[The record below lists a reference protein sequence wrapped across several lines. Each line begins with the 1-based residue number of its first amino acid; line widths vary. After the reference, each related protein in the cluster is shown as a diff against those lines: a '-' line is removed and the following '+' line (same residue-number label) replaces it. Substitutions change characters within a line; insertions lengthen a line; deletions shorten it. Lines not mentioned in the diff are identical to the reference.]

1 MYLLQRSGRNI
12 RINLFFATL
21 CPSGLAMTFGSGYVL
36 AIGVVATA
44 ASFVLLWLGVS
55 CPKCGCKWVLHF
67 MRTSHMND
75 WFMIYTQWINAQ
87 SALMTQKLNKA
98 QEIEMHR
105 DAFDCSWRYIAHG
118 GIE

>member
-21 CPSGLAMTFGSGYVL
+21 CPSGLAMTFGPGYVL

-75 WFMIYTQWINAQ
+75 WLHDLYAMDKCPECTYDSET
-87 SALMTQKLNKA
+87 
-98 QEIEMHR
+98 
-105 DAFDCSWRYIAHG
+105 
-118 GIE
+118 